1 MIKKYYRLYVNT
13 KQYYFETFEE
23 AKQESKKYMSKKPE
37 LRIEILKD
45 TSGADFWAYEYKPKK
60 WVPS

>member
-1 MIKKYYRLYVNT
+1 MNKKYYRLYVNT
-13 KQYYFETFEE
+13 KQYYFKTFEE
-23 AKQESKKYMSKKPE
+23 AQQDAKKYMSKEPE

-45 TSGADFWAYEYKPKK
+45 TSGADFWAYEYKSKE